1 MSREILANL
10 KTHYYSEAL
19 KELNS
24 SYIDVNK
31 IYDSVL
37 QAVTSY
43 TTYEVYKSKN
53 LEKIN
58 FLLENVFSNYG
69 IYPDLKNLGS
79 FLSSYG
85 SVDESVDSY
94 SFFIFSDLVIKFTS
108 YCSNEEFVG

>member
-10 KTHYYSEAL
+10 KAHYYSEAL
-19 KELNS
+19 KELNYS
-24 SYIDVNK
+24 SYVDVNK

-37 QAVTSY
+37 QAITSY

-79 FLSSYG
+79 FLSGYG

-94 SFFIFSDLVIKFTS
+94 SFFIFSD
-108 YCSNEEFVG
+108 